1 MTLAGLTV
9 MLRRVP
15 ERCRRLSSSAASID
29 EWRKTGQSREISA
42 KQLRQQS
49 RTFESKRMV
58 GPDRLRQLEG
68 RDADSQRSGPAQ
80 FRCPG
85 PPPRGVKRE
94 QKNAPILDVAEP
106 INPRLAVALAHY
118 GNELERSEPRQIFRV

>member
-15 ERCRRLSSSAASID
+15 ERCRRLSNAAASID

-68 RDADSQRSGPAQ
+68 RDADSQRSGPAP
-80 FRCPG
+80 FKCPG
-85 PPPRGVKRE
+85 PPATGVKRKR
-94 QKNAPILDVAEP
+94 KNVPVLDVAEP
-106 INPRLAVALAHY
+106 VNSRLTVAPTYY
-118 GNELERSEPRQIFRV
+118 GNELERYEPRQVFRV

>member
-1 MTLAGLTV
+1 MPMTLAGLTV

-68 RDADSQRSGPAQ
+68 RDADSQRSGPVPFKCAS
-80 FRCPG
+80 
-85 PPPRGVKRE
+85 PPPTGVKRKR
-94 QKNAPILDVAEP
+94 KNAPVLDVAEP
-106 INPRLAVALAHY
+106 VNPRLTVALAY
-118 GNELERSEPRQIFRV
+118 YCNEL